1 MSDTVEDGG
10 TVEDNSSEITL
21 QEINRNASKKV
32 RRNTSEGDL
41 PAGGQG
47 EPQRHDDVVPGDV
60 FRENAV
66 VHERLTGTA
75 MYVYMWMVLLFVIV
89 FVSLAETSKAF
100 TQLHVDAS
108 RHNEKNGVDLKRL
121 ESVGDDT
128 RQYSGAPPSTKKRK
142 AGSQSGT
149 AQGSRYSLTEMLAH
163 FGDIQLNKD
172 FYDSIE
178 RTESRCDIGSEN
190 VRENDRKAFNTAL
203 ETIEECLQEAVDT
216 ADHSEQSLFLDD
228 IDFLKNR
235 NGVLKAFCLITISLE
250 VIQFLMD
257 LGGGTST
264 SASLTIDET
273 DSVVR
278 SLSKSTSQNINIK
291 EKHSVVSDGDEG
303 QSPLKPSQMNHGK
316 HPRQRH
322 QEDIKE
328 TCQPSEVASL
338 VSNDP
343 PKRQRKYEDEVS
355 SRLPSK
361 QIPEEEGKDSLSSPA
376 VSIQEEHSPNE
387 SGRQKS
393 AEHKSST
400 QLEGDRSNPEP
411 QDRWGSSL
419 VCADLSLTEVGSK
432 IYWPFLSS
440 LRAAGVVNLPHD
452 KESFETIISAYSD
465 TIEGSGELADSIH
478 RSVESIY
485 RNFDIQ
491 TNTTQKALG
500 LVAAAFERILASY
513 IKDISHPS

>member
-1 MSDTVEDGG
+1 M
-10 TVEDNSSEITL
+10 
-21 QEINRNASKKV
+21 
-32 RRNTSEGDL
+32 
-41 PAGGQG
+41 
-47 EPQRHDDVVPGDV
+47 
-60 FRENAV
+60 
-66 VHERLTGTA
+66 
-75 MYVYMWMVLLFVIV
+75 
-89 FVSLAETSKAF
+89 
-100 TQLHVDAS
+100 
-108 RHNEKNGVDLKRL
+108 DLKRL

-128 RQYSGAPPSTKKRK
+128 RQYSGAPPSPKKRK
-142 AGSQSGT
+142 AVSQSGT
-149 AQGSRYSLTEMLAH
+149 ALGNRYSLAQVLAQ

-178 RTESRCDIGSEN
+178 RTESRCDVGSEN
-190 VRENDRKAFNTAL
+190 IRENDRKAFSTAL
-203 ETIEECLQEAVDT
+203 ETIEQCLQEAVNT
-216 ADHSEQSLFLDD
+216 ADQPDQSLFLDD
-228 IDFLKNR
+228 GAFLKSR
-235 NGVLKAFCLITISLE
+235 NGVLKSFRLITISLE

-257 LGGGTST
+257 LGGGAST
-264 SASLTIDET
+264 SASLTVDET

-291 EKHSVVSDGDEG
+291 EKQSITSDADEG
-303 QSPLKPSQMNHGK
+303 QSPLKPSQIHHGK
-316 HPRQRH
+316 HPRQRQ

-355 SRLPSK
+355 SKLPEGSPVE
-361 QIPEEEGKDSLSSPA
+361 QGKDSHVSPA
-376 VSIQEEHSPNE
+376 ASIQEEHSPD
-387 SGRQKS
+387 GQKS
-393 AEHKSST
+393 TERKSST

-411 QDRWGSSL
+411 QNRWGSSL

-440 LRAAGVVNLPHD
+440 LRAAGVVHLPHD

-465 TIEGSGELADSIH
+465 TIEGSEELADTIY

-491 TNTTQKALG
+491 TNTIQKALS

-513 IKDISHPS
+513 IKDISHDT